1 MHWRRPVPCP
11 ASRPTARQATDTPT
25 DAGWLSHS
33 PLTQKRQK
41 QHEPR
46 ATPPMCWIKN
56 GSPEKNA
63 HPDQTEL
70 KDLSTNQT
78 QHREDLSTNNT
89 PVGQPPIGRPMP
101 PSAPGVPRLGH
112 VQARVVATPPTR
124 SGHTTSPVAVPSP
137 STNANRTHGVFF
149 VAKLVHHGGTFGG
162 WNLPPVPFALC
173 GPCQSG
179 KIVASKRPE
188 SIPIRQPALPP
199 TLLP

>member
-78 QHREDLSTNNT
+78 QHREDPSTNNT

-101 PSAPGVPRLGH
+101 PIRPWR
-112 VQARVVATPPTR
+112 TPPWPCPGSGSSYATR
-124 SGHTTSPVAVPSP
+124 PLAARRSRRTQPPPQTPTEHMAFSLSPNLFTMAARSAAGTYHPFPLPCVAP
-137 STNANRTHGVFF
+137 
-149 VAKLVHHGGTFGG
+149 AK
-162 WNLPPVPFALC
+162 A
-173 GPCQSG
+173 
-179 KIVASKRPE
+179 AR
-188 SIPIRQPALPP
+188 
-199 TLLP
+199 